1 MSVEQTTLVF
11 GLGVAG
17 MAVANALHERG
28 ETVILAD
35 DEATKQHEDFAR
47 ALNCEF
53 IDATDETAVV
63 GTLKRI
69 TRLAPAP
76 GISESHH
83 VVSTARQ
90 MGLTISSELEL
101 AYNIEELRIG
111 G

>member
-1 MSVEQTTLVF
+1 LSVEQTTLVF

-53 IDATDETAVV
+53 IDATATPMLTSQRVNMHA
-63 GTLKRI
+63 
-69 TRLAPAP
+69 
-76 GISESHH
+76 
-83 VVSTARQ
+83 
-90 MGLTISSELEL
+90 GLVNSKIPIPRRTNRDGAFI
-101 AYNIEELRIG
+101 Y
-111 G
+111 

>member
-1 MSVEQTTLVF
+1 MF

-69 TRLAPAP
+69 TRLAPA
-76 GISESHH
+76 HD
-83 VVSTARQ
+83 
-90 MGLTISSELEL
+90 
-101 AYNIEELRIG
+101 G
-111 G
+111 GNAACGRSQEFGGG